1 MTFDQVQKLRTLVQW
16 RYMTLTPHLMDST
29 VASRLLIEATTQ
41 TYIVAGC
48 ADEVI
53 ERLDK
58 QFDECIAKKA
68 KGD

>member
-1 MTFDQVQKLRTLVQW
+1 
-16 RYMTLTPHLMDST
+16 MTLTPHLMDST